1 MSSLTPQAAALPLEA
16 AGTPALEAIRKAPR
30 SAWYALAVLVIATVL
45 GSVDKV
51 ILTLLTEPMRIAL
64 TLSDTQLGLLQG
76 AGLVLFTGIATLPL
90 GWLSD
95 RYDRRVVLAACV
107 VLWSAA
113 TAMRGTAMDY
123 GVLFIA
129 SIGLGV
135 GEAGLTPITNSM
147 IPDLFPRAQRVLAN
161 AVFALSAIFGSA
173 LGALLGGTIVHLTD
187 DLRHWL
193 PASMQHLEAWRLTF
207 FVMASAGV
215 PVALLVLSIRRTKRA
230 GVQAGM
236 QAGTRPMAASAT
248 AIVDAQDAQSPSGFA
263 LPDTLSGLPDTG
275 SVVSFRNHLRTHWR
289 TFTGLVVGLGLASIG
304 LSSIGTWLP
313 IVAAREYG
321 ATPAQMGQGM
331 GLAFLCGTV
340 VGGLLGVASMR
351 FVQPRMGPAAALR
364 IIMLGNLTAALLSTL
379 LLFTRSSTD
388 AFMLLALLVVPLISG
403 AVLLPNV
410 LQDAAPPHLRAR
422 TIALLTMASMPFGV
436 LGPLVVGML
445 SDALK
450 SVPNGLAVSIVA
462 TTLVGGCL
470 GALVLRAT
478 EHAFVRLMRAA
489 QAT

>member
-1 MSSLTPQAAALPLEA
+1 MPGLPPLAAPMPLDAAAPA
-16 AGTPALEAIRKAPR
+16 ALETNRKAPT

-45 GSVDKV
+45 GSIDKV
-51 ILTLLTEPMRIAL
+51 ILTLLTEPMRITL
-64 TLSDTQLGLLQG
+64 SLSDTQLGLLQG
-76 AGLVLFTGIATLPL
+76 AGIVLFTGIATLPL

-107 VLWSAA
+107 LLWSAA

-173 LGALLGGTIVHLTD
+173 LGALLGGTVVHLTD

-193 PASMQHLEAWRLTF
+193 PDSMQHLEPWRLTF
-207 FVMASAGV
+207 FVMAAVGV
-215 PVALLVLSIRRTKRA
+215 PVALLVLSIRRTRRT
-230 GVQAGM
+230 GVQA
-236 QAGTRPMAASAT
+236 ATAARTAPRPVQVDADDAAST
-248 AIVDAQDAQSPSGFA
+248 I
-263 LPDTLSGLPDTG
+263 
-275 SVVSFRNHLRTHWR
+275 SFKDHLRQHWR
-289 TFTGLVVGLGLASIG
+289 TFAGLVIGAGLASVG
-304 LSSIGTWLP
+304 MSSIGTWLP
-313 IVAAREYG
+313 IMAAREYG
-321 ATPAQMGQGM
+321 VTPAQMGQGM
-331 GLAFLCGTV
+331 GIAFLCGTV
-340 VGGLLGVASMR
+340 AGGLLGVAAMR
-351 FVQPRMGPAAALR
+351 FAQPRMGPAAALR

-379 LLFTRSSTD
+379 LLFTRSATD
-388 AFMLLALLVVPLISG
+388 AFTLLALLVVPLIGG

-422 TIALLTMASMPFGV
+422 TIALLSVAGLPFGV

-450 SVPNGLAVSIVA
+450 SVPNGLAVAIVA
-462 TTLVGGCL
+462 TTLIGGVM
-470 GALVLRAT
+470 GAMVLRAT
-478 EHAFVRLMRAA
+478 EGPFVRLMRAA
-489 QAT
+489 RPT

>member
-1 MSSLTPQAAALPLEA
+1 MAALTPLAAALPPDATGPA
-16 AGTPALEAIRKAPR
+16 AHETTQKALP

-76 AGLVLFTGIATLPL
+76 AGIVLFTGIATLPL

-123 GVLFIA
+123 SVLFIA

-173 LGALLGGTIVHLTD
+173 LGALLGGTVVHLTD

-193 PASMQHLEAWRLTF
+193 PVSMQHLEPWRLTF

-215 PVALLVLSIRRTKRA
+215 PVALLVLSIRRTRRTE
-230 GVQAGM
+230 M
-236 QAGTRPMAASAT
+236 QPAAASAK
-248 AIVDAQDAQSPSGFA
+248 AAVNAQDDRSSSGFA
-263 LPDTLSGLPDTG
+263 PLATLSGLPDTAG
-275 SVVSFRNHLRTHWR
+275 AVSFREHLRTHWR
-289 TFTGLVVGLGLASIG
+289 TFAGLVVGLGLASIG

-340 VGGLLGVASMR
+340 VGGLLGVAAMR

-410 LQDAAPPHLRAR
+410 LQDAAPAHLRAR
-422 TIALLTMASMPFGV
+422 TIALLTMTSLPFGV

-450 SVPNGLAVSIVA
+450 SVPNGLAISIVA

-470 GALVLRAT
+470 GAMVLRAT
-478 EHAFVRLMRAA
+478 EGAFVRLMRAA
-489 QAT
+489 QAN

>member
-1 MSSLTPQAAALPLEA
+1 MPISARGPMEASHASPDTALHAAPHAQAS
-16 AGTPALEAIRKAPR
+16 KAPL

-45 GSVDKV
+45 GSIDKV
-51 ILTLLTEPMRIAL
+51 VLTLLTEPMRIAL

-107 VLWSAA
+107 VLWSLA
-113 TAMRGTAMDY
+113 TAMRGTAQGY

-135 GEAGLTPITNSM
+135 GEAGLTPITNSL
-147 IPDLFPRAQRVLAN
+147 IPDLFSRAQRVLAN

-173 LGALLGGTIVHLTD
+173 LGALLGGTVVHLTD

-207 FVMASAGV
+207 LVMAAAGV
-215 PVALLVLSIRRTKRA
+215 PVALLVLSIRRSRGAA
-230 GVQAGM
+230 G
-236 QAGTRPMAASAT
+236 AT
-248 AIVDAQDAQSPSGFA
+248 ALAVGPHGDAIAADAA
-263 LPDTLSGLPDTG
+263 A
-275 SVVSFRNHLRTHWR
+275 VSFRDHLRAHWR
-289 TFTGLVVGLGLASIG
+289 TFAGLVTGFGLASVG

-313 IVAAREYG
+313 IVAARQYG

-340 VGGLLGVASMR
+340 VGGVLGVAAMR
-351 FVQPRMGPAAALR
+351 FAQPRMGPAAALR
-364 IIMLGNLTAALLSTL
+364 IIMLGNLSAALLSTL

-410 LQDAAPPHLRAR
+410 LQDASPPHLRAR
-422 TIALLTMASMPFGV
+422 TIALLTMASLPFGV
-436 LGPLVVGML
+436 VGPLVVGML

-450 SVPNGLAVSIVA
+450 SMPNGLALAIVA

-470 GALVLRAT
+470 GALALRAS
-478 EHAFVRLMRAA
+478 EGAFVRLMRAA
-489 QAT
+489 QASS